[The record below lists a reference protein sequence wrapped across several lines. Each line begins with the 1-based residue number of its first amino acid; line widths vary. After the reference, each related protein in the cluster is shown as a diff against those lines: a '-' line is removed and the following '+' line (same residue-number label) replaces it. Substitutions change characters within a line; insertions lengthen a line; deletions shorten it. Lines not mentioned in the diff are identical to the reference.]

1 MDRERGF
8 RALVRKDGDS
18 YRVLD
23 SNEKDYRTFHW
34 YELRVVLD
42 GPRMK
47 VYVDGDLE
55 LETTDA
61 TFDGGTLALYAWGN
75 KGARFRNIVW
85 HGK

>member
-8 RALVRKDGDS
+8 RALLCKDGDS

-34 YELRVVLD
+34 YKLRVVLE
-42 GPRMK
+42 GPSMK
-47 VYVDGDLE
+47 VYLDGDLE

-61 TFDGGTLALYAWGN
+61 AFDRGTFALYAWGCE
-75 KGARFRNIVW
+75 GARFRNIVW
-85 HGK
+85 REK